1 MLTYIIRRL
10 LLMIPTLLGITIV
23 VFTVM
28 VASPGGISAQ
38 SLIAGQN
45 LEPKAKKAIEDY
57 YNKLYGLDS
66 PPTIQYLRW
75 LNNISPIGFTLDT
88 ENNVSGFSF
97 WKKSN
102 LGTSFRYGRP
112 VLDLIKER
120 VPITLLLN
128 ILSLPF
134 IYIFAIAIGVH
145 AATER
150 GKAFDLGSSALM
162 LGLWSIPTM
171 LAGVLLIGFFASNQY
186 WHWFPTAGLNTR
198 KALDMPFLP
207 HWDSIHAVI
216 LLFSASMMGMISGV
230 GLALKAPRLLR
241 SGLLAGLGLGI
252 GLWMATSLPTPSI
265 GIAILLGGLLAVT
278 AGGLGY
284 MNYTGLRVGIMTL
297 LGAGAGLAVS
307 IQWNNGEFV
316 RGFLLDRLWHLV
328 LPVLCLTYGSFAFLS
343 KLTRTAILENLMA
356 DYARTA
362 RAKGLAENVVLW
374 KHVFRNSL
382 LPLITVSTTL
392 LPGLLAGSVIV
403 ESIFSIEGMGKLAV
417 EAVQARDRE
426 LVLSIT
432 LISGLLTLLGY
443 LIADLCYAIADPR
456 VSYD

>member
-28 VASPGGISAQ
+28 ATSPGGISAQ
-38 SLIAGQN
+38 SLISGQN
-45 LEPKAKKAIEDY
+45 LEPKAKKALEDY

-75 LNNISPIGFTLDT
+75 LNNISPMGFTLDT
-88 ENNVSGFSF
+88 ENNISGFSF
-97 WKKSN
+97 WKDSN
-102 LGTSFRYGRP
+102 LGISFRYGRP
-112 VLDLIKER
+112 VLDLLKER

-128 ILSLPF
+128 ILSLPL
-134 IYIFAIAIGVH
+134 IYIFATAIGVH

-150 GKAFDLGSSALM
+150 GKAFDLGSNALM

-207 HWDSIHAVI
+207 HWGSIHEAI
-216 LLFSASMMGMISGV
+216 LLFSVSMMGMLSGV

-241 SGLLAGLGLGI
+241 SGLLAGLGLGL
-252 GLWMATSLPTPSI
+252 GLWMTSSLPTPSI

-278 AGGLGY
+278 VGGLGY
-284 MNYTGLRVGIMTL
+284 MNYTGLRVVIMAL
-297 LGAGAGLAVS
+297 LGAGLAIS
-307 IQWNNGEFV
+307 IQWNSGEFV

-382 LPLITVSTTL
+382 LPLITVSATL

-417 EAVQARDRE
+417 EAVQTRDRE

-443 LIADLCYAIADPR
+443 LIADLCYAVADPR
-456 VSYD
+456 VNYD